1 MAARHP
7 DIIKIW
13 VDDFF
18 GATEPKMPPEIYGAV
33 IDEAHKHGLRVA
45 AHIFHLEDAKSLL
58 RDGLDVIAHSV
69 RDKPVD
75 QEFIDLMKKNRAG
88 YIATLTLDEAQFV
101 YAEHPAWMDTA
112 AFRSAVE
119 PNVRETWLTAEYVSK
134 IKRSPLTRLNKAA
147 LAQGM
152 NNVKLLYDAGVLVG
166 FGTDS
171 GATPTR
177 LPGWAEHRELQL
189 LVEAGLSPMEA
200 IQCATRNA
208 ADVLG
213 DLKNRG
219 TLEPGKR
226 ADFLILDADPPPIS
240 KYHAAR
246 GGLSWRQARRAQVS
260 RRIHTKYIARA
271 MNPHLCR
278 TWVPRRDWC
287 DGRPRDRSRRRRGGN
302 RRRRPWPDF
311 DACAEVV
318 RRVCLRDFC
327 SFGEIA
333 GLEEK

>member
-1 MAARHP
+1 MAGRHP

-18 GATEPKMPPEIYGAV
+18 GATEPKMPPEIYGAI

-58 RDGLDVIAHSV
+58 QAGVDVIAHSV
-69 RDKPVD
+69 RDQPVD
-75 QEFIDLMKKNRAG
+75 QEFIELMKKNRAG
-88 YIATLTLDEAQFV
+88 YVATLTLDEAQFV

-119 PNVRETWLTAEYVSK
+119 PDVLETWLSTEYAAK
-134 IKRSPLTRLNKAA
+134 IKRSPLTKLNKAA
-147 LAQGM
+147 LTQGLK
-152 NNVKLLYDAGVLVG
+152 NVKTLHAAGVLLG

-171 GATPTR
+171 GATPAR

-226 ADFLILDADPPPIS
+226 ADFLILDADPLAEIRNTTRLAAV
-240 KYHAAR
+240 YH
-246 GGLSWRQARRAQVS
+246 GGKRIEPMFQEEVAQ
-260 RRIHTKYIARA
+260 
-271 MNPHLCR
+271 R
-278 TWVPRRDWC
+278 TSPR
-287 DGRPRDRSRRRRGGN
+287 P
-302 RRRRPWPDF
+302 
-311 DACAEVV
+311 
-318 RRVCLRDFC
+318 
-327 SFGEIA
+327 
-333 GLEEK
+333 